1 MKYIIMGFLQF
12 KLKELGLDMIDALI
26 LRYFVDFKDSK
37 SMKTIRVDN
46 KTYYWVQYESVLK
59 ELPILNMKK
68 CTIQSRFFKLRDAKV
83 LSHHVKKEGG
93 TFSYY
98 SLGERYSEL
107 IAADKKYFNNGKKGN
122 ENSLGENQVSEG
134 EDIDIYPVE
143 ENSKGYQGK
152 SITKDPS
159 TKDSS
164 NISLLPSQKDSGGEY
179 VHIISQIIDYLNEVT
194 GKNYRKNTKATERL
208 IKARLNEGFILEEF
222 ITVIDN
228 MQYRWKGTKFQQYLA
243 PSTLFGSKFDTYLN
257 YGSKESEDKVQQE
270 HGNGENKT
278 VIFNKK
284 VILNNHWEN
293 GTSYPLGES
302 NKNHWTPDTKIP
314 PKVENRKI
322 ELILKEDM

>member
-1 MKYIIMGFLQF
+1 MGFLQF
-12 KLKELGLDMIDALI
+12 KLKELGLDIIDALI

-93 TFSYY
+93 TFSYF

-107 IAADKKYFNNGKKGN
+107 IATNKDDFNNIEEIDG
-122 ENSLGENQVSEG
+122 NSLGEKSASEG
-134 EDIDIYPVE
+134 VDLNLHPVE
-143 ENSKGYQGK
+143 ENSKGYQGE

-159 TKDSS
+159 TKDPS
-164 NISLLPSQKDSGGEY
+164 NISLLPSQKDQGGEQ
-179 VHIISQIIDYLNEVT
+179 VHIISQIIDYLNEAT
-194 GKNYRKNTKATERL
+194 GKNYKKNTKATVRL
-208 IKARLNEGFILEEF
+208 IKARLNEGFTQEEF

-228 MQYRWKGTKFQQYLA
+228 MQRRWQGTRFQQYLA

-257 YGSKESEDKVQQE
+257 YGSKENEE
-270 HGNGENKT
+270 ELHRGYCNGENKK
-278 VIFNKK
+278 VAFND
-284 VILNNHWEN
+284 NWPN
-293 GTSYPLGES
+293 GTSYPFGEGHG
-302 NKNHWTPDTKIP
+302 NPWPCDTRVP
-314 PKVENRKI
+314 PKEGNRKI
-322 ELILKEDM
+322 KLILKEDM